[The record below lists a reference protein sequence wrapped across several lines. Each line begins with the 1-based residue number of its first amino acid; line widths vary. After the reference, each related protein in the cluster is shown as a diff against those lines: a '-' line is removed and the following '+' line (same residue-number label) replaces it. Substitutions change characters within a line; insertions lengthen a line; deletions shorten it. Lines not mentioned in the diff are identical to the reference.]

1 MELLSYQQAAIDL
14 SRVEP
19 FLIVEH
25 ASRIGM
31 TFAFADEAVA
41 TASGDNAQ
49 SVVYLAPHA
58 DMAAEFILQCGQIA
72 GRRGIATDPV
82 ASRLEDRRLVLAL
95 SFPSGRTITASAAE
109 GRDLTGVAATV
120 IIDQAAWVPGLQ
132 ALIDQALPMILFGGR
147 VILLSRRHEDPD
159 NLFNL
164 LLKDSIADM
173 FGGAMRIP
181 IGMAIQAG
189 LFRRI
194 CALKGEVWSRE
205 AEEAW
210 ETQLRNLFGKR
221 AALELDLVDAGHA

>member
-25 ASRIGM
+25 APRIGM
-31 TFAFADEAVA
+31 TVAFADEAVA
-41 TASGDNAQ
+41 TASGDSAQ
-49 SVVYLAPHA
+49 SVVYLAPNA
-58 DMAAEFILQCGQIA
+58 DMAAEFILQCGLIA
-72 GRRGIATDPV
+72 KRKGIYTAPV
-82 ASRLEDRRLVLAL
+82 ASRVEDRRLVLVL
-95 SFPSGRTITASAAE
+95 CFPSGRITASAGE

-147 VILLSRRHEDPD
+147 VILLSRRHENPD

-164 LLKDSIADM
+164 LLKDAIADM

-181 IGMAIQAG
+181 IGMAIEAG

-194 CALKGEVWSRE
+194 CALKGAAWSRE

-210 ETQLRNLFGKR
+210 EAQLRDLFGKR
-221 AALELDLVDAGHA
+221 ASLELDLVDAGHA